1 MGELA
6 EPDPDLE
13 RLRAELAAARAR
25 TRATFQA
32 LAVEAREE
40 VAEWGDWRRAFRARP
55 ELFLGVAFLAGFLR
69 GSRR

>member
-1 MGELA
+1 MD
-6 EPDPDLE
+6 EPVKQEPELE
-13 RLRAELAAARAR
+13 RLRADLAAARSR

-40 VAEWGDWRRAFRARP
+40 VTEWGDWRNAFRARP
-55 ELFLGVAFLAGFLR
+55 ALFLGVAFLGGFLR